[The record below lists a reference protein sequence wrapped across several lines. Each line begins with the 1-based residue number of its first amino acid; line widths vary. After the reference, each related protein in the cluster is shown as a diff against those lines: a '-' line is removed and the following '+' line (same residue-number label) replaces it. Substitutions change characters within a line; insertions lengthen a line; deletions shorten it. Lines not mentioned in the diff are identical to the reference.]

1 MGRFRKRLWFIAL
14 FASFLLVLC
23 NYKAIVEF
31 ISHRSYETF
40 SEEEL
45 TNMFL
50 MAEFSDGTKISF
62 EEEDFTALIKRF
74 GYFKRGTVHRGV
86 LSDGRAVLVVSKSYM
101 GDFVINESIRGIF
114 SELPEEVAYFADEY
128 EVEPYIFYCFENY
141 LSRTSTEFLEPNLIM
156 FFAGIL
162 GVFLCIFWLFTML
175 FPQMPS
181 ALFGRNKLQKGNR
194 GERDSN
200 FEMLRIL
207 CMIMIVMQHFG
218 FWGEF
223 DITGEITTNTVILQ
237 TIVNA
242 GKIGVNCFIMIMG
255 YYGIFSSFKPS
266 KITSLVAKVWFY
278 TWGIAI
284 VLFSTGVGVRSI
296 ENIVSSVFPIC
307 SGTFWFITIYL
318 IVYVFSPFIN
328 KAIINTDKEH
338 YRVLLVFL
346 FVIWSVI
353 PSVVKPGWE
362 FSNTGWMIFMYLLGA
377 YMRKYPEV
385 WEKCKIKP
393 ILYFVGSYV
402 FLMYLTIMWDDK
414 VERVVY
420 HQALAQKHTIPIVI
434 CSVALFVLFKNIN
447 LAKNKFINKIAAST
461 FGVYL
466 IHENPIIKELLWTD
480 WLNVNAYFT
489 SENFGAYAIGTIILV
504 YISCTLIDLTLNQV
518 KLLLERWFLR

>member
-14 FASFLLVLC
+14 LVSFLLILC

-50 MAEFSDGTKISF
+50 MAEFSDGTKISL
-62 EEEDFTALIKRF
+62 EEEEFSSLIEGF

-114 SELPEEVAYFADEY
+114 SELPEEVSYFADEY
-128 EVEPYIFYCFENY
+128 EVEPYIFYCFENF
-141 LSRTSTEFLEPNLIM
+141 LSRSGTDSLKPNLVL
-156 FFAGIL
+156 FFAGIM
-162 GVFLCIFWLFTML
+162 GVFICIFWLLSWIFPSML
-175 FPQMPS
+175 P
-181 ALFGRNKLQKGNR
+181 ALFNREKAVSKGD
-194 GERDSN
+194 RDSN
-200 FEMLRIL
+200 FELLRIL
-207 CMIMIVMQHFG
+207 CMIMIIMQHYG

-223 DITGEITTNTVILQ
+223 DISGEITANTVILQ
-237 TIVNA
+237 SIVNA
-242 GKIGVNCFIMIMG
+242 GKIGVNCFIMITG
-255 YYGIFSSFKPS
+255 YYGAFSAFKPS

-284 VLFSTGVGVRSI
+284 ILFSTGVGVRSV
-296 ENIVSSVFPIC
+296 ENIINSVFPIC
-307 SGTFWFITIYL
+307 AGAFWFITIYL
-318 IVYVFSPFIN
+318 IVYMLSPYIN
-328 KAIINTDKEH
+328 KMIINVDKEK
-338 YRVLLVFL
+338 YRILLIFL
-346 FVIWSVI
+346 FIIWSVI

-362 FSNTGWMIFMYLLGA
+362 CSNTGWMIFMYLLGA
-377 YMRKYPEV
+377 YLRKYPEV
-385 WEKCKIKP
+385 WEKCKVKP
-393 ILYFVGSYV
+393 ILYFVGSYA
-402 FLMYLTIMWDDK
+402 FMMYLTIMWDDK

-420 HQALAQKHTIPIVI
+420 HQALAQKHVVPIVI

-447 LAKNKFINKIAAST
+447 IGKRKVINKIAAST

-466 IHENPIIKELLWTD
+466 IHENPIVKDLLWTD

-489 SENFGAYAIGTIILV
+489 SEYFWAYAIGAIMLVYLSCTIIDM
-504 YISCTLIDLTLNQV
+504 TFNQV
-518 KLLLERWFLR
+518 KSLLERWFLR